1 MSKSRRDWIAISVV
15 IGLLWL
21 FPLFGL
27 CVRLAYRG
35 HEPEPLHALTVA
47 YGMAVFF
54 GAPVMA
60 LILTISIIY
69 ARNLGERGAEVRSSG
84 VRRRMDSRPDSL
96 GHYRWNCFDQ
106 PPPLRR
112 RFLSRLLNPQCQR
125 NGQETNNPASRPVD
139 AGRWVSW
146 RRRKRRRELVVTA
159 RRCTLAGCRGSLPL
173 LRG

>member
-1 MSKSRRDWIAISVV
+1 MSKSRRDWSAISLV

-69 ARNLGERGAEVRSSG
+69 ARNLGERVPMFAV
-84 VRRRMDSRPDSL
+84 L
-96 GHYRWNCFDQ
+96 
-106 PPPLRR
+106 
-112 RFLSRLLNPQCQR
+112 
-125 NGQETNNPASRPVD
+125 ASVAAWILALIPWVIT
-139 AGRWVSW
+139 AGIA
-146 RRRKRRRELVVTA
+146 LINHHH
-159 RRCTLAGCRGSLPL
+159 
-173 LRG
+173 